1 MFREAH
7 AVWKDGPYP
16 GKDTVSTP
24 SGVLSNASYVFGLA
38 ETSTSTAPGE
48 LLAAAV
54 ASSMS
59 TMVSLKMAKLGVRPA
74 EVDACAVITVDDSA
88 RGWRLCGLHLE
99 ITGHV
104 RRPATDRLFYEAVA
118 EARRD
123 CPIVSVLNLDVTC
136 TAKLVSL
143 DAPIAA

>member
-16 GKDTVSTP
+16 GKDTITTP

-59 TMVSLKMAKLGVRPA
+59 TMVSLKMAKLGVRPGA
-74 EVDACAVITVDDSA
+74 VDARAVIAVDDCGT
-88 RGWRLCGLHLE
+88 GWRLRSLHLE
-99 ITGHV
+99 IIAQV
-104 RRPATDRLFYEAVA
+104 REPASDRLFYEAVA

-136 TAKLVSL
+136 TAKLAPL
-143 DAPIAA
+143 DAPMAA